1 MMRSQ
6 VLGRGD
12 TEKGFAGMI
21 NREFDKVREIYTRVL
36 NRTLNYRPVVL
47 TLWIIVIMLIVPFY
61 LFSQKELAPPEDQN
75 FVFGIIQAAANS
87 TIDQTKMF
95 AKQVDDIYR
104 SFPETKATFQI
115 VFPTGGF
122 GGGGA
127 KPHHT
132 PKRGP
137 GAMPGGPHEGAPGI
151 PGSRGPE
158 PPPPSA
164 PRGAGSP
171 PRT

>member
-122 GGGGA
+122 GGRGA
-127 KPHHT
+127 QPPHPPQRRAA
-132 PKRGP
+132 PKRG
-137 GAMPGGPHEGAPGI
+137 APHHAAPQS
-151 PGSRGPE
+151 PAAPARERS
-158 PPPPSA
+158 PPP
-164 PRGAGSP
+164 
-171 PRT
+171 